1 MNSYEKLLDTAS
13 VDGLRV
19 IERYDFSGTRLKGL
33 YCDKTVAI
41 SQDIESDTER
51 SCILAEELGH
61 YYTSHGD
68 IIDLD
73 AVGNRKQELRAR
85 IWAYNK
91 KVGLCGI
98 IQAYKHGC
106 QNLHDTA
113 DFLDVTEEFLMDA
126 LEQYRRHYGICA
138 PVDNYIIF
146 FEPTLIVMEKIS
158 D

>member
-13 VDGLRV
+13 TDGLHV
-19 IERYDFSGTRLKGL
+19 IEHYDLSGTRLKGL

-61 YYTSHGD
+61 HYTSYGD

-73 AVGNRKQELRAR
+73 AVENRKQELRAR

-98 IQAYKHGC
+98 I
-106 QNLHDTA
+106 
-113 DFLDVTEEFLMDA
+113 
-126 LEQYRRHYGICA
+126 
-138 PVDNYIIF
+138 
-146 FEPTLIVMEKIS
+146 
-158 D
+158 